1 MDLHP
6 ISLTLQ
12 KTSRKADEA
21 SGRSFLQATDSP
33 QQPALAGQ
41 RSRVTAPWNP
51 DRNPTVV
58 AMSRVHTLCA
68 LILNQLRVEGYGDST
83 GPLDAARCCCS
94 SSSWWSQLV
103 LRRLPH
109 TGGKQTWLLKA
120 PRNNEMSACGTALD
134 GTSGSS
140 LVQTPPPVAT
150 SCCEN
155 CFTFGS
161 QVGLTGALR
170 KIKTENC
177 DSQLTRGSARLS
189 EAQRGFGTASCSDW

>member
-1 MDLHP
+1 MATASSTSNTTTFEPLKCHIYHSQSDGREEVDLLVDLHP
-6 ISLTLQ
+6 ISFTLQ

-21 SGRSFLQATDSP
+21 SGRSFLQVTDSP

-83 GPLDAARCCCS
+83 GPLNAARCC
-94 SSSWWSQLV
+94 SWRSQLV
-103 LRRLPH
+103 LHRLPH

-161 QVGLTGALR
+161 QV
-170 KIKTENC
+170 
-177 DSQLTRGSARLS
+177 
-189 EAQRGFGTASCSDW
+189 